1 MNNQSGLKSFL
12 KSSVVLLGI
21 LSAGYLIEN
30 IQFRGRSFMA
40 VAALLIVLFAYGI
53 WLFGFQQ
60 SLEKYEPKRLPI
72 WLVWLVIGVFVSA
85 LL

>member
-1 MNNQSGLKSFL
+1 MNNQAGLKSFL

-21 LSAGYLIEN
+21 LSVGYLIEN

-60 SLEKYEPKRLPI
+60 SMEKYEPIESTYLA
-72 WLVWLVIGVFVSA
+72 GVVGYWRVR
-85 LL
+85 